1 MANLEVKYVERF
13 ALKSIKDLENEI
25 LKKNKMNFLGN
36 IKAINVTQIHIIK
49 YLLDNKDCEV
59 YQKDFETLLNIRK
72 STISGILSTMEK
84 NKIIKRLPAES
95 GKGKLIELTPEVLK
109 LGREV
114 ISKLKALED
123 ELVEG
128 ISEEDMEAFYR
139 VIDKMTENIKKKGND
154 KNDKDV

>member
-1 MANLEVKYVERF
+1 MERF

-114 ISKLKALED
+114 ISKLKDLED

>member
-1 MANLEVKYVERF
+1 MC
-13 ALKSIKDLENEI
+13 SSD
-25 LKKNKMNFLGN
+25 
-36 IKAINVTQIHIIK
+36 
-49 YLLDNKDCEV
+49 
-59 YQKDFETLLNIRK
+59 
-72 STISGILSTMEK
+72 LSTMEK

-114 ISKLKALED
+114 ISKLKDLED

>member
-114 ISKLKALED
+114 ISKLKDLED

>member
-1 MANLEVKYVERF
+1 
-13 ALKSIKDLENEI
+13 
-25 LKKNKMNFLGN
+25 MNFLGN

>member
-1 MANLEVKYVERF
+1 MERF

-114 ISKLKALED
+114 ISKLKDLED

-139 VIDKMTENIKKKGND
+139 VIDKMTENIKEKGND

>member
-1 MANLEVKYVERF
+1 MERF

-114 ISKLKALED
+114 IDRKS
-123 ELVEG
+123 V
-128 ISEEDMEAFYR
+128 
-139 VIDKMTENIKKKGND
+139 V
-154 KNDKDV
+154 

>member
-1 MANLEVKYVERF
+1 MERF

>member
-1 MANLEVKYVERF
+1 VERF

-114 ISKLKALED
+114 ISKLKDLED

-139 VIDKMTENIKKKGND
+139 VIDKMTENIKEKGND